1 MLNVVLLNVI
11 IMSVIIVNVIRQTI
25 NIDATLSKPFRYI
38 EDKSVTSNYESVIPV
53 IAPQLRVASEK
64 VEDIQ
69 LCYPVK
75 LPDGILKVLK
85 LSPYSQHFIFFLIY
99 DCLSLA
105 SLSSQV

>member
-1 MLNVVLLNVI
+1 MLNVI
-11 IMSVIIVNVIRQTI
+11 IMSVIIVNVIHQPI

-38 EDKSVTSNYESVIPV
+38 EDKSLTSNYESVIPV
-53 IAPQLRVASEK
+53 IAPQLRVDSEK

-99 DCLSLA
+99 ECLSLA